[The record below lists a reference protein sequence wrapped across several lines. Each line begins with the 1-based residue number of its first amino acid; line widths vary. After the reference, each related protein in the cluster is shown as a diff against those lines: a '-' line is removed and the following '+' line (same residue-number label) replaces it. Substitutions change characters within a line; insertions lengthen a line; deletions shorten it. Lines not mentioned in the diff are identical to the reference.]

1 MAKVDLSSMALSDV
15 SLIRLL
21 TKGSVKKEYLFTSST
36 DFEAEEVIQEGE
48 EKPLIIKGVL
58 RANKP
63 AKDTLLGHDIKL
75 IDSLFTPEVLCLL
88 QGGEIEAGEDGKFKK
103 YLPPIVGEDVIKTKF
118 DMEIYS
124 AIVENDGETGDYLK
138 TTYYNCIGENK
149 PVSFK
154 DDEYFTAEYGIQS
167 RPANGERPY
176 SFEIVTGLPE

>member
-75 IDSLFTPEVLCLL
+75 IDNLFTPEVLCLL

-103 YLPPIVGEDVIKTKF
+103 YLPPIVGEDVVKEKF

-124 AIVENDGETGDYLK
+124 AIIENDGETGDYLK
-138 TTYYNCIGENK
+138 TTYYNCIGQNK
-149 PVSFK
+149 PVS
-154 DDEYFTAEYGIQS
+154 Y
-167 RPANGERPY
+167 R
-176 SFEIVTGLPE
+176 

>member
-15 SLIRLL
+15 SKIRLV
-21 TKGSVKKEYLFTSST
+21 TKDGTNREYIFTSST

-63 AKDTLLGHDIKL
+63 AEDTLLGHDIKL

-103 YLPPIVGEDVIKTKF
+103 YLPPRVGEKVAKVKF

-124 AIVENDGETGDYLK
+124 AIVENDGETDATK
-138 TTYYNCIGENK
+138 K
-149 PVSFK
+149 AF
-154 DDEYFTAEYGIQS
+154 
-167 RPANGERPY
+167 RR
-176 SFEIVTGLPE
+176 EILSESLFV